1 MENATIITLLSNSGL
16 KVFGID
22 TEFVYIQDPSCIF
35 PVFDSFF
42 NFAWVVILFFTAV
55 MLFGWGI
62 LYIKNGVKI
71 DSLFN
76 NGKTIILIFGIFAAV
91 KPIVNFIYGDNLFA
105 QRCDTKKISLTNVH
119 ELLEQRNKKHSKSD
133 NYFLA
138 ESFSVTDSGIK
149 ITSDNQTVSVTT
161 NNTSNIIASANASNF
176 SGAEKSGNDTIYIL
190 KNGDKVKRS
199 GGTVAWRNNNPGNII
214 KSDFAM
220 KNGAIGSSGRWAVF
234 PDEQTGLT
242 AITKLLK
249 TDGYINLSISKAINK
264 WAPVG
269 DGNNPDAYA
278 KHVSEMTGLNVNDV
292 IKNLSDADLINI
304 ARAIQ
309 KVEGWKPGKEEKI
322 K

>member
-1 MENATIITLLSNSGL
+1 MENATIVTLLNNSGL

-22 TEFVYIQDPSCIF
+22 AEFVYIQDPSCIF
-35 PVFDSFF
+35 PFFDSFL
-42 NFAWVVILFFTAV
+42 NFAWIVILFFTAV

-105 QRCDTKKISLTNVH
+105 QQCETKKISLTNVH
-119 ELLEQRNKKHSKSD
+119 ELLEQRNKKFSESD
-133 NYFLA
+133 NYFLT
-138 ESFSVTDSGIK
+138 ESFNVTDSGVK
-149 ITSDNQTVSVTT
+149 ITINNQNDYMTHTPDLLSSA
-161 NNTSNIIASANASNF
+161 NTSDF
-176 SGAEKSGNDTIYIL
+176 SGAEIAGAETIYIL
-190 KNGDKVKRS
+190 KNGNKIKRS

-214 KSDFAM
+214 KSEFAM

-242 AITKLLK
+242 AITKLLQ
-249 TDGYINLSISKAINK
+249 TNGYINLSISQAIHK

-269 DGNNPDAYA
+269 DGNNPDAYT
-278 KHVSEMTGLNVNDV
+278 KHVSEITGLNANDV
-292 IKNLSDADLINI
+292 IRNLSDNDLIKI

-309 KVEGWKPGKEEKI
+309 KVEGWQPGKEEKL
-322 K
+322 

>member
-1 MENATIITLLSNSGL
+1 MENATIVTLLNNSGL

-35 PVFDSFF
+35 PFFDSFF
-42 NFAWVVILFFTAV
+42 HFAWVVILFFTAV

-119 ELLEQRNKKHSKSD
+119 ELLEQRNKKFSESD

-161 NNTSNIIASANASNF
+161 NNTSSLIASANPSVF
-176 SGAEKSGNDTIYIL
+176 SDVEKSGNDTIYVM
-190 KNGDKVKRS
+190 KNGDKIKRS

-234 PDEQTGLT
+234 PDEKTGLI

-249 TDGYINLSISKAINK
+249 TNGYINLSISGAIHK

-269 DGNNPDAYA
+269 DGNNPDAYT
-278 KHVSEMTGLNVNDV
+278 KHVSEMTGLNANDV
-292 IKNLSDADLINI
+292 IKNLSDADLMNI

-309 KVEGWKPGKEEKI
+309 NVEGWQVGKEEKI
-322 K
+322 